1 MKGDTVTFLA
11 AVLLWLLAVGPVKG
25 FALTLGIATIVGV
38 FVSYYYT
45 RPGTWLVAHS
55 ALGEGGW
62 FSIRGAMGKSSQPSI
77 PVESVEVTS

>member
-1 MKGDTVTFLA
+1 
-11 AVLLWLLAVGPVKG
+11 VKG
-25 FALTLGIATIVGV
+25 FALTLGIATVVDV

-62 FSIRGAMGKSSQPSI
+62 FTVRGAMGKRSQSALS
-77 PVESVEVTS
+77 VESVEVTS